1 MQPDKTSLH
10 LLPIAPLMNKPKSS
24 SQKSFRKWIILLWL
38 AFAAPFIG
46 MAVLVFIASLG
57 NLPPTEELANP
68 KTNLATEIFTQD
80 KVVIGRYYRENRS
93 DVTYESLPQ
102 NLVHALIAT
111 EDERFLSHS
120 GVDFISL
127 GRAVAYMGKKGGG
140 STISQQLAKLLFT
153 EEFEKI
159 SWLERAFLQKPREW
173 IIAAR
178 LERQYTKEEIIA
190 LYLNRYDF
198 LNQAVGIKTAAQV
211 YFNKP
216 PDSLQLHESAMLVGM
231 LKNSSLFNPIKRD
244 SLVRSRRNVVLM
256 QMVKNDFITR
266 AVADS
271 VMQLPLGVNYQRV
284 SHDEGSAPYF
294 REILRQKLKD
304 ILEAK
309 DEKENYI
316 CLKSNGQKFDPYSDG
331 LKVYTTIDSR
341 MQEHAEWA
349 VARHLGGELQAA
361 FWKNLK
367 NRKGKNYPFFNGIAD
382 NVRESIIS
390 QAVKGSERFKIYSG
404 KLCPSCKRPA
414 SYITETTLEG
424 QDMFLCDESE
434 GGCSHTWH
442 RLNDSE
448 IEKRFEVPVAMK
460 VYVPGGSKDTVLS
473 PMDSIRYHKS
483 IIHAGLV
490 SMDPK
495 TGHVKAWVGGID
507 YKYFQFD
514 NVYLSRRQVGS
525 TFKPF
530 VYALALKMGLDPC
543 TELPNTKICID
554 MPDGQPPWCPDNSD
568 FKYGTMVSMEYALA
582 NSINTITAFLIKKYG
597 PEAVMQLAHDM
608 GIVTQIPA
616 VPSIALGVGEVTL
629 YEMVSANSTFANKGV
644 YIEPTFITR
653 IEDKNGSAIWEA
665 ESVTREALDEVTA
678 FRVLEMLKGVVD
690 GAYNKSTGKRS
701 GTGARLR
708 FDNPKR
714 DYDSY
719 KFPLAGKTGTTQGNT
734 DGWFMGLTPDLVTGV
749 WVGAQDPSVR
759 FSTTD
764 LGQGANTGLPI
775 WGYFMKRVMEDPKL
789 SISKEFFEQPDVFG
803 FERLNCADYKPG
815 ENIFGSDTEESGE
828 GLFD

>member
-1 MQPDKTSLH
+1 MKKS
-10 LLPIAPLMNKPKSS
+10 NSS
-24 SQKSFRKWIILLWL
+24 SGKANKKWILLLWL
-38 AFAAPFIG
+38 GFASPFVGLAIL
-46 MAVLVFIASLG
+46 VLIASQG
-57 NLPPTEELANP
+57 NLPPTEELSNP
-68 KTNLATEIFTQD
+68 KTNLATEIFTHD
-80 KVVIGRYYRENRS
+80 KKVIGRYYRENRS
-93 DVTYESLPQ
+93 DVAYENLPQ
-102 NLVHALIAT
+102 NLIQALIAT
-111 EDERFLSHS
+111 EDERFMDHS
-120 GVDFISL
+120 GVDFYSL
-127 GRAVAYMGKKGGG
+127 GRAIVYMGKKGGG

-153 EEFEKI
+153 KEYEDI
-159 SWLERAFLQKPREW
+159 SWLERALLQKPREW
-173 IIAAR
+173 IIATK
-178 LERQYTKEEIIA
+178 LEKQYTKEEILA

-231 LKNSSLFNPIKRD
+231 LKNSALYNPLRRD
-244 SLVRSRRNVVLM
+244 SLVRVRRNVVLS

-266 AVADS
+266 AQADS
-271 VMQLPLGVNYQRV
+271 VAQMPLGINYQRV

-294 REILRQKLKD
+294 REILRQRLKE
-304 ILEAK
+304 ILEEK
-309 DEKENYI
+309 DENGDYI
-316 CLKSNGQKFDPYSDG
+316 RVKSDGRKYDPYTDG

-349 VARHLGGELQAA
+349 VARHLGQELQAA
-361 FWKNLK
+361 FWKDLK
-367 NRKGKNYPFFNGIAD
+367 KRKAGNYPFFNGIAD
-382 NVRESIIS
+382 NVREGIINR
-390 QAVKGSERFKIYSG
+390 AVKGSDRYKAATG
-404 KLCPSCKRPA
+404 HLCPSCKRPG
-414 SYITETTLEG
+414 SYINETTVDG
-424 QDMFLCDESE
+424 KPMFVCDENE

-442 RLNDSE
+442 RLTDKQIDAS
-448 IEKRFEVPVAMK
+448 FEAPVPMK
-460 VYVPGGSKDTVLS
+460 VYIPGGNKDTVMS
-473 PMDSIRYHKS
+473 PMDSIKYHKS

-490 SMDPK
+490 AMDPK
-495 TGHVKAWVGGID
+495 SGHVKAWVGGID

-514 NVYLSRRQVGS
+514 NVYLSKRQVGS

-530 VYALALKMGLDPC
+530 VYAAALRFGLDAC
-543 TELPNTKICID
+543 TELPNTKVCID
-554 MPDGQPPWCPDNSD
+554 MPDNQPPWCPDNSD
-568 FKYGTMVSMEYALA
+568 FKYGNMVSMEYALA

-597 PEAVMQLAHDM
+597 PDKVMQLAHDM
-608 GIVTQIPA
+608 GIVTEVPA
-616 VPSIALGVGEVTL
+616 VPSLALGVGEVTL
-629 YEMVSANSTFANKGV
+629 FEMVSANSTFANKGV

-653 IEDKNGSAIWEA
+653 IEDKNGTAIWEA

-714 DYDSY
+714 EYDNY
-719 KFPLAGKTGTTQGNT
+719 RLPMAGKTGTTQNNT

-789 SISKEFFEQPDVFG
+789 QLSKEFFEEPQLPG
-803 FERLNCADYKPG
+803 FTRLNCAGYKPG
-815 ENIFGSDTEESGE
+815 ENIFGKDAEEAE
-828 GLFD
+828 EDLFN